1 MRQQEGSSSRY
12 LKNIL
17 YKSNKGP
24 RLGKIDPNSSNR
36 PRRVSD
42 RNRNENQKINIQH
55 ALILVKIQL
64 ITTNNI

>member
-17 YKSNKGP
+17 YKSSKGH
-24 RLGKIDPNSSNR
+24 RLGKMDLKSSNR

-42 RNRNENQKINIQH
+42 GNRNENQKLNIQH
-55 ALILVKIQL
+55 ALILIKIQL
-64 ITTNNI
+64 IPTNNI